1 MNFAPFLA
9 SLDVTNPALFL
20 ALAFCAALTTA
31 ISKAGFGG
39 AVAIGIPIL
48 LLVTTPRIALGVTLP
63 ILLVIDVWV
72 LYAMR
77 DKINRQLLVIMTI
90 FGMAGHG
97 IGWAFFDYISNDMLT
112 AFIGGMSVFTTIL
125 FFKRQFSPAPQ
136 SATASY
142 PASHMWRRGAF
153 WCSLSGISSFIS
165 VTGGIPL
172 QIFLLP
178 YQLPRAFYV
187 GTAAAFFFLFKS
199 IKTTAVLGFG
209 HFECGCRNGFGV
221 AVASHPNWCLTWQKD
236 QPSIIRQAILLC
248 ASCGLGHHRY
258 KASD

>member
-1 MNFAPFLA
+1 MNFVPFLA

-72 LYAMR
+72 LFAMR

-142 PASHMWRRGAF
+142 PASHMWYTASNF
-153 WCSLSGISSFIS
+153 FTSLPI
-165 VTGGIPL
+165 TTRHLCWHGGGV
-172 QIFLLP
+172 FL
-178 YQLPRAFYV
+178 
-187 GTAAAFFFLFKS
+187 LFKS

-209 HFECGCRNGFGV
+209 HFECGCRNGSGV
-221 AVASHPNWCLTWQKD
+221 AVASHPNWCLSWQKD
-236 QPSIIRQAILLC
+236 QPAIIRQAILLC

>member
-1 MNFAPFLA
+1 
-9 SLDVTNPALFL
+9 
-20 ALAFCAALTTA
+20 
-31 ISKAGFGG
+31 
-39 AVAIGIPIL
+39 
-48 LLVTTPRIALGVTLP
+48 
-63 ILLVIDVWV
+63 
-72 LYAMR
+72 MR

-125 FFKRQFSPAPQ
+125 FFKRQFSPAQQ
-136 SATASY
+136 SAAASY

-178 YQLPRAFYV
+178 YKLPRAFYV
-187 GTAAAFFFLFKS
+187 GTAAAFFFLLKS

-209 HFECGCRNGFGV
+209 HFECGCRNGSGV
-221 AVASHPNWCLTWQKD
+221 AVASHPNWCLAWQKD
-236 QPSIIRQAILLC
+236 QPAIIRQTILLC